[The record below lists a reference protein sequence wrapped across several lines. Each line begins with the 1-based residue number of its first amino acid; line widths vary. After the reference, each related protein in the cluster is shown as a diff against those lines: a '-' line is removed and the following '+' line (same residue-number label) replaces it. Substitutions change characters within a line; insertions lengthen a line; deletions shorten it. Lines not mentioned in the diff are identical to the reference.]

1 MELQFKMA
9 TRYLWGRKL
18 RTFLTTL
25 AIVFGAMVIFGM
37 NSILPTMMEALHAN
51 ILAAAGQVD
60 VTITHT
66 ANEAFPTAVVNKVRT
81 VPGVRVAMG
90 SLQRTVNVPDGF
102 YGRTSKVSALT
113 LTGIDPRI
121 APMLRNY
128 PVKQGRFLRPE
139 DTNAAV
145 ITTSLADSLGLKLGS
160 RLRLPTIIGTVN
172 LTIVGLLPPRALP
185 GNEEVLVTLAQA
197 QSLLDM
203 PDRINVIEAN
213 LVVATTAAG
222 RETIKKEIETR
233 LGRNFRLGSMA
244 SGSEVLG
251 TVEMSGQ
258 FFALLGFFS
267 LFMGGFIIF
276 NTFRT
281 IVAERR
287 HDIGMLRALGANRS
301 TIMSFIIVEGLVQGI
316 VGTGVGILL
325 GYLFDLWLVGLMSQL
340 WEQYLHLRIAS
351 LVVEPSLVIITITL
365 GVGITILAGL
375 LPAFNASRITP
386 LEALRPMITEAKQ
399 RLPGR
404 GPIIG
409 TVMVA
414 VAGMALLTGNLE
426 LAALGGLLLLAGLVL
441 VAPALVQPLANLF
454 SRLMV
459 MTLARDGTGNLAQ
472 GNVTRQPFRS
482 AITASATMVGLALI
496 IGTGGVMTS
505 LMDSISIVLEKS
517 LGSDYILMPPAV
529 GLWGTN
535 VGAGRDLADRLRA
548 IDGVAAVST
557 MRFAQSVIYPGGI
570 SVYLLGIDPVEFPKV
585 SGLNFEEGDA
595 RTAYAQLAGGRNLI
609 VNGVLAAQGR
619 LKVGDVVTLSTPTG
633 ERQYQVIAIANDY
646 LNTKIFTAYISQAN
660 MQADFRKREDV
671 FLQINLIPDAD
682 KAAVE
687 ARLRAILSKYP
698 QFSLIS
704 GHAYVAENKALV
716 EAVVYL
722 FYVVLAVLA
731 LPSLIAILNTLAISV
746 IERTR
751 EIGMLRAIGALR
763 QQISR
768 MIVAESLLLAGIGT
782 AFGLLAGLYL
792 AYVMAIGLGAS
803 GFPVTFSLPF
813 TGIVAG
819 TAIGL
824 IFGVLAALIPARQAA
839 SLEITQALRYE

>member
-9 TRYLWGRKL
+9 ARYLWGRKL

-25 AIVFGAMVIFGM
+25 AVIFGAMVIFGM

-60 VTITHT
+60 VTITH
-66 ANEAFPTAVVNKVRT
+66 ASNEAFPTAVVNKVRT

-160 RLRLPTIIGTVN
+160 RLRLPTTIGTVN

-213 LVVATTAAG
+213 LIATDAAS
-222 RETIKKEIETR
+222 REAIKKEIETK

-251 TVEMSGQ
+251 TVEMSSQ
-258 FFALLGFFS
+258 FFNLIGFFS

-301 TIMSFIIVEGLVQGI
+301 TIVSFIIVEGLVQGLA
-316 VGTGVGILL
+316 GTGIGILL
-325 GYLFDLWLVGLMSQL
+325 GYLLDLWLVGLMSQL
-340 WEQYLHLRIAS
+340 WEQYLHMRIAS
-351 LVVEPSLVIITITL
+351 LVVEPSLVIITIIL

-386 LEALRPMITEAKQ
+386 LEALRPMITEARQ
-399 RLPGR
+399 HLPGR
-404 GPIIG
+404 GPVIG
-409 TVMVA
+409 AAMVV

-441 VAPALVQPLANLF
+441 VAPALVQPLASFF

-472 GNVTRQPFRS
+472 GNVTRQPSRS

-505 LMDSISIVLEKS
+505 LIDSISIVLEKS

-548 IDGVAAVST
+548 INGVAAVST
-557 MRFAQSVIYPGGI
+557 MRFAQSVIYPGGT
-570 SVYLLGIDPVEFPKV
+570 SVYILGIDPAEFPKV

-595 RTAYAQLAGGRNLI
+595 RIAYAQLAGGRNLI
-609 VNGVLAAQGR
+609 VNGVLAAQGK
-619 LKVGDVVTLSTPTG
+619 LKVGDMVTLSTPTG

-646 LNTKIFTAYISQAN
+646 LNTKIFTAYISQSN
-660 MQADFRKREDV
+660 MQADFHKREDV
-671 FLQINLIPDAD
+671 FLQINLTPDAD

-704 GHAYVAENKALV
+704 GHAYVAENKTLV
-716 EAVVYL
+716 EAVVYI

-768 MIVAESLLLAGIGT
+768 MIVAESLLLASIGT

-792 AYVMAIGLGAS
+792 AYVMAMGLGAS
-803 GFPVTFSLPF
+803 GFPVTFSFPF